1 MWTCLF
7 LILKIFVILF
17 ISSILH
23 CHFQYILFII
33 YSWIHLIFFQ
43 FQYTLRL
50 LFTASIIS
58 IFMLWYFPSRQN
70 SINSNQKTIYNA
82 CTYFLMCRFRIFN
95 IHLHVNLSFF
105 GNIFL
110 VKISTKIEILSK
122 FSAQICLLFSK

>member
-1 MWTCLF
+1 MNVPISHFEDFRHSFYKFNFALSFSIHFVYHLF
-7 LILKIFVILF
+7 MNSF
-17 ISSILH
+17 
-23 CHFQYILFII
+23 HFFPI
-33 YSWIHLIFFQ
+33 
-43 FQYTLRL
+43 QYTLRL

-70 SINSNQKTIYNA
+70 SVNSNQKTIYNA
-82 CTYFLMCRFRIFN
+82 CTYFLMCRFRIFI

-122 FSAQICLLFSK
+122 FSAQICLLFFK